1 MVFRF
6 KPIYSHLPCV
16 TWRDNIFLYQ
26 DIHSSSLL
34 RAFLTQRQDMCE
46 RRHITVFCNLADEKR
61 NLFHACQKLRSLR
74 RIDVFMITI
83 SRFPAAEEHL
93 SCSSVAGRHPFRH
106 PFGDCLGPRQSRF
119 SPGACAP
126 GIRSYQ
132 LWLPATCLIVTWRR
146 LKRLAV
152 AIIRIKTPSPCSSY

>member
-46 RRHITVFCNLADEKR
+46 KRHVTVLCNLADEKR
-61 NLFHACQKLRSLR
+61 NLFHACQKLRFLR
-74 RIDVFMITI
+74 CIDVFMITI

-93 SCSSVAGRHPFRH
+93 SCSSAAGRHPSIQT
-106 PFGDCLGPRQSRF
+106 PFCGLSVQARAGFLPRR
-119 SPGACAP
+119 
-126 GIRSYQ
+126 
-132 LWLPATCLIVTWRR
+132 WLDRTKPMPYA
-146 LKRLAV
+146 
-152 AIIRIKTPSPCSSY
+152 SF